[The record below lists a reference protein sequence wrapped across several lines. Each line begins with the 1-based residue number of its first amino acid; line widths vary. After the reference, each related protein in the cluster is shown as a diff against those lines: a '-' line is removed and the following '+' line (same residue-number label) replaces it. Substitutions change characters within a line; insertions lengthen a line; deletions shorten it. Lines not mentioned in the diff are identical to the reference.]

1 MSRVIGGYGV
11 MFLQEMVFA
20 GVTPSEVG
28 ETSQD
33 FLRSEAWRK
42 IVTQVES
49 ALCRED
55 RSRQALDQL
64 QQLATE
70 QGTSTQFLLK
80 SVIRETIRLT
90 LDCCGI
96 SPEWLKRADLATV
109 TIGCIDSKT
118 DSSVTENVKTE
129 SLKTE
134 HLKAESLKIEAG
146 FSPTESGT
154 ESQLAEIARTS
165 AWEVKQQKEV
175 QEDAAIFTAIG
186 HVLQPYKPQKIR
198 QRKLGLKQQQSE
210 TNVPVQLSSE
220 AQAQQD
226 LDVRQAQFLAL
237 GSVIHQYRT
246 QKELSLQE
254 VHAQT
259 FIPLSHLQS
268 LEAGKCD
275 RLPEEVY
282 VRGFL
287 RRLEQCFHL
296 TSGQLTDHL
305 PAGPQ
310 GFRTCAPSSTTKS
323 ISRSPQGQGYDSPF
337 IHAPALNYAYI
348 AYAALMAGG
357 VCWIAQQGSPKSN
370 LPPIQI
376 DTPHTPMSESKMS
389 GSNQLSRQAT
399 DQSVT
404 LAQSLLS
411 RNIAAPESLA

>member
-70 QGTSTQFLLK
+70 QGASTQFLLK

-96 SPEWLKRADLATV
+96 SPEWLKRADLGTV

-118 DSSVTENVKTE
+118 DSSVTE

-134 HLKAESLKIEAG
+134 SVKAESVKIEAG

-165 AWEVKQQKEV
+165 AWDVKQQKEV

-186 HVLQPYKPQKIR
+186 HVLQPYNPKKNR
-198 QRKLGLKQQQSE
+198 QGKLGLKQQQSE
-210 TNVPVQLSSE
+210 TNVPVQLSPE

-237 GSVIHQYRT
+237 GTVIHQYRT

-268 LEAGKCD
+268 LEAGKWD

-310 GFRTCAPSSTTKS
+310 GFRTFVPSSTTKS
-323 ISRSPQGQGYDSPF
+323 ISRSPQGHGYHSPF

-389 GSNQLSRQAT
+389 GPNQLSRQAT

-404 LAQSLLS
+404 LAQSLIS